1 MKLFPKT
8 RTSKFQGYVSSMKLS
23 PLPTPIQHGIPGFP
37 FQLGV
42 TFCLSMRRTPALAGL
57 AAVLVVVDY
66 QMAPKL
72 AFVLEFLRQL
82 LQLRFSCSKSRHD
95 GARAGASAS
104 PPAPVGSGVAES
116 GAHAPA

>member
-1 MKLFPKT
+1 MKLFPKIP
-8 RTSKFQGYVSSMKLS
+8 TSKLCFTNEAFASSYTTPARYTRLLFPARSYFLS
-23 PLPTPIQHGIPGFP
+23 VNAQK
-37 FQLGV
+37 
-42 TFCLSMRRTPALAGL
+42 TPALAGL